1 MLVHI
6 DHSRGNFHGE
16 FGNIETWDYNTG
28 MLLPVEIEPQVSR
41 TGPTGRNDT
50 CNGSGA
56 LLVEKHA
63 FNPAVV
69 GFIAFESGP
78 VVIGMPPR
86 GFPEA
91 VTGDRNSSV
100 DEPHNKAPGNTH
112 RPGDRP
118 FHPSG
123 RRE

>member
-1 MLVHI
+1 MVDIAAVQIVDRDFTPPGIGDRVIEGCSLEAGIMLVHI

-86 GFPEA
+86 GS
-91 VTGDRNSSV
+91 R
-100 DEPHNKAPGNTH
+100 KQ
-112 RPGDRP
+112 
-118 FHPSG
+118 
-123 RRE
+123 